1 MIVTLIN
8 LTISAIGIVG
18 VILLG
23 MFTSY
28 VIISYAM
35 GDE

>member
-8 LTISAIGIVG
+8 LTITAIGIVG

-35 GDE
+35 GKE

>member
-1 MIVTLIN
+1 MITTLIN
-8 LTISAIGIVG
+8 LTITAIGIVG

-28 VIISYAM
+28 VTISYAM
-35 GDE
+35 GED

>member
-1 MIVTLIN
+1 MITALIN
-8 LTISAIGIVG
+8 LTITAIGIVG

-35 GDE
+35 GED

>member
-1 MIVTLIN
+1 MIMTLIN

-23 MFTSY
+23 IFTSY
-28 VIISYAM
+28 VIVSYAM
-35 GDE
+35 GEE

>member
-8 LTISAIGIVG
+8 LTITAIGIVG

-35 GDE
+35 GEE

>member
-1 MIVTLIN
+1 MITTLIN

-35 GDE
+35 GED

>member
-8 LTISAIGIVG
+8 LTITAIGIVG
-18 VILLG
+18 IILLS

-28 VIISYAM
+28 VIISYTM
-35 GDE
+35 GED

>member
-1 MIVTLIN
+1 MIMTLIN
-8 LTISAIGIVG
+8 LTITAIGIVG

-35 GDE
+35 EKE